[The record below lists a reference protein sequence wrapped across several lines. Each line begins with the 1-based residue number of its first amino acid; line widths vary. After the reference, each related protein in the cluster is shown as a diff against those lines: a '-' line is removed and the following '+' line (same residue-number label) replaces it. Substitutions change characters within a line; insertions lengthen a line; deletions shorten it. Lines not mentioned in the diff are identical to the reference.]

1 MGASQQM
8 TGFDPS
14 LLDIKNEDSE
24 DDEDAYSVH
33 SMHVN
38 EEVEH
43 MEVYNQMK
51 QLKEEIKELSEKEP
65 IAVNNAEPVTS
76 SGLMTVTNEEQKR
89 WMDEIDKLREQLAIA
104 TKDKLKVQRQSQMDM
119 TEMIE
124 KMKIL
129 EAEDQ
134 SESDIDDNE
143 SVHSVHV
150 NEEVEHTETY
160 NEIKK
165 MREEI
170 MIKDAQIDSLKSEV
184 DDLSQKHRKH
194 KRRESE
200 VFDQIGDN
208 AKDIVAQLEELDE
221 AKKKKDDAELTLAY
235 LKAEKQRT
243 DIALQHAKE
252 NVTRYRQEANA
263 MKKKIKELETHRP
276 RPSAFNSLQSK
287 VVNLEKKVEDNAN
300 MELQVSFLK
309 AEKQRMEVNLE
320 FQI

>member
-24 DDEDAYSVH
+24 DDEDAHSVH

-51 QLKEEIKELSEKEP
+51 QLKEEIKLKDAKIKELSEKEP

-104 TKDKLKVQRQSQMDM
+104 TKDKLKVQRQSQMNM

-134 SESDIDDNE
+134 RVSVIDDNE

-184 DDLSQKHRKH
+184 DDLSQK
-194 KRRESE
+194 
-200 VFDQIGDN
+200 
-208 AKDIVAQLEELDE
+208 
-221 AKKKKDDAELTLAY
+221 
-235 LKAEKQRT
+235 
-243 DIALQHAKE
+243 
-252 NVTRYRQEANA
+252 
-263 MKKKIKELETHRP
+263 
-276 RPSAFNSLQSK
+276 
-287 VVNLEKKVEDNAN
+287 
-300 MELQVSFLK
+300 
-309 AEKQRMEVNLE
+309 
-320 FQI
+320 